1 MRIKAKT
8 MWWVGGFVAFIAILL
23 VIGRFTTPVFVKTI
37 TDPNTI
43 PSIVENKGPWNTNG
57 RGLLARLKY
66 IGLLP
71 LSREGTSLHIHE
83 HVGIS
88 INGKTI
94 KVPAEIGVNRI
105 SGFMSSIHTHEQ
117 NGIVHIESPVMR
129 TFTLGQF
136 FDVWGVRFSADCI
149 GGYCADKDSSVKV
162 YVDGKK
168 YDGNPR
174 VIPLKERSNIF
185 ITYENNAS
193 TTQPVSYKFPIRD

>member
-8 MWWVGGFVAFIAILL
+8 MWWVGGFVAFIAVLL
-23 VIGRFTTPVFVKTI
+23 VIGRFTTSVPVKTI

-43 PSIVENKGPWNTNG
+43 PSIVKDKGLWGANG
-57 RGLLARLKY
+57 RSLLARLRY
-66 IGLLP
+66 INLLP
-71 LSREGTSLHIHE
+71 LSREGTTMHIHS

-94 KVPAEIGVNRI
+94 KIPADIGVNRI

-117 NGIVHIESPVMR
+117 NGIVHIESPVIR

-136 FDVWGVRFSADCI
+136 FDVWGVRFSSDCI
-149 GGYCADKDSSVKV
+149 GGYCSDSKTSLSV

-168 YDGNPR
+168 YNGNPR
-174 VIPLKERSNIF
+174 IIPLKERGSIF
-185 ITYENNAS
+185 VMYGNKAS
-193 TTQPVSYKFPIRD
+193 TTQPVLYKFPLSD